1 MKTAF
6 YIVYLLCSISSIH
19 GQEEKMPTHF
29 MANLNAQ
36 MVYRGISNYYEY
48 AVCENCDTLFITAI
62 GAEILN
68 QSTYS
73 FEVVPLTGRRDISVS
88 TNCVQGNDTIRTTW
102 RYNVKSLPNPTIY
115 LGGINLKKANMSLL
129 DEASFFGQTRLTARY
144 DETVELINIYFTI
157 KEWSISVG
165 KKTFIGSSPLLSN
178 EYKEAFLAARRK
190 TPIQFNYVIVGFPGD
205 RNQKINLDVI
215 YFKKSKRNEKI
226 EVKDR
231 NRYITPEKCG

>member
-6 YIVYLLCSISSIH
+6 YIVYLISSIASIY
-19 GQEEKMPTHF
+19 GQAQKMPTHF
-29 MANLNAQ
+29 MANLNVQ
-36 MVYRGISNYYEY
+36 LVYSGMSNYYEY
-48 AVCENCDTLFITAI
+48 AICEDCDTVYVTAN

-73 FEVVPLTGRRDISVS
+73 FEVVPLAGQRDILVS

-144 DETVELINIYFTI
+144 DESVSLSFVAFNI

-165 KKTFIGSSPLLSN
+165 KKTFIGSSPLLTN
-178 EYKEAFLAARRK
+178 EYKEVLRQRDEK
-190 TPIQFNYVIVGFPGD
+190 PLL
-205 RNQKINLDVI
+205 NL
-215 YFKKSKRNEKI
+215 
-226 EVKDR
+226 
-231 NRYITPEKCG
+231 TM